1 MTSFLASRADRQHLL
16 SSARQLGTDAL
27 DGLSSL
33 AGYYINVERRKLFT
47 HFYVDINQLRVMAA
61 AAAIQRYVPV
71 HHTEHAKKIVPG
83 RISLIFQKSQLSH
96 KILYSN

>member
-33 AGYYINVERRKLFT
+33 AGYYINVERRKLLT

-71 HHTEHAKKIVPG
+71 YIAQSTPKK
-83 RISLIFQKSQLSH
+83 
-96 KILYSN
+96 

>member
-71 HHTEHAKKIVPG
+71 HRTERAKKISP
-83 RISLIFQKSQLSH
+83 RKNFADFS
-96 KILYSN
+96 KITAIT